1 MKFPFDRE
9 TIVGFLSALLIS
21 VTVAGLIVGG
31 FGGFFYALSIQT
43 TTNIKNYN
51 QVEIQINQ
59 TLPVV
64 NATINDPDVTI
75 HITTLQGFL
84 TEAKQINATIVYT
97 DGVQSFTVIT
107 SDWTIGY
114 QYQSPQGSHPVWWI
128 WG

>member
-9 TIVGFLSALLIS
+9 TVVGFLSALLIS

-43 TTNIKNYN
+43 TTNIKDYN

-84 TEAKQINATIVYT
+84 AEAKQINATIVYT
-97 DGVQSFTVIT
+97 DGTQSFTVIT
-107 SDWTIGY
+107 HDWTTGY
-114 QYQSPQGSHPVWWI
+114 QYQSPQVNHPVWWI